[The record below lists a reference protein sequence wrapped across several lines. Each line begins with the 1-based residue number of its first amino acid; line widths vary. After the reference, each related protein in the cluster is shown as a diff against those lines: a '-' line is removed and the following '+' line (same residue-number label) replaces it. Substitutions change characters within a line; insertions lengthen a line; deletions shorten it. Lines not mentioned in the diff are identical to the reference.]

1 MTSSAS
7 GYSKSLTIDDFR
19 GISISPVLSKIFE
32 QYLIVTVSILS
43 LATIS
48 LGLNVN
54 LAVHMQ
60 FTHYDL
66 QLITM
71 LIMAVLST
79 CVHWIYQRRS
89 TRWTIMVCLSSW
101 WNANLNRIKYCP
113 FYNGGSQLVSHV
125 LNGATNFQRSLTCHV
140 AFDKA
145 GYCRHIY
152 LPVSLTAWLT
162 K

>member
-54 LAVHMQ
+54 RAVHMHM
-60 FTHYDL
+60 HYDL
-66 QLITM
+66 WLITM

-89 TRWTIMVCLSSW
+89 TR
-101 WNANLNRIKYCP
+101 
-113 FYNGGSQLVSHV
+113 
-125 LNGATNFQRSLTCHV
+125 
-140 AFDKA
+140 
-145 GYCRHIY
+145 
-152 LPVSLTAWLT
+152 
-162 K
+162 